1 MTGLKKNTMR
11 TTLAVTILVFLSK
24 AGGFIREMITAA
36 YFGTTMENDAY
47 VAAYG
52 LFNIPVLLFNSCIT
66 STLVPLYMEALH
78 NISEKRANR
87 FASNAMNLSALASI
101 VVSIIMYALAYPLTK
116 LVYPGFELEAQN
128 LTAQLTQIM
137 MPGLAFFV
145 VTIVISTVL
154 NARERYMAAQLTGF
168 PLSISLIVAAVV
180 FSGSMG
186 IQAVAFGVV
195 AAGILQIV
203 VLAPFLSK
211 FFKYSFYINLRDKRI
226 HRMLTLA
233 VPAII
238 TMSVNEINHMVD
250 RSLASGLSAGDMSAM
265 NYAFRLVTFVL
276 GVLLVPLTTIMFSK
290 MSERA
295 VDHDKKG
302 IIAIVKQCTEVIALA
317 ILPIVVVAITQSS
330 DVIRLAYKRGAFDE
344 SSVSRTAIAFAFYM
358 VGVLGFGLRDLF
370 NRAFH
375 SLQDTRTP
383 MAVAMGSVIVN
394 VVLNLILVNVM
405 GMGGL
410 ALATSIA
417 GIASAVVL
425 LVILRQ
431 RLGRMGV
438 ADILEQLLKIGISGV
453 LCALCCVMLGGMLP
467 AAQTAF
473 QSFVRL
479 VVVTGCSLIVY
490 IGSVIVLRVRQVDV
504 LVSMIRP
511 AKKAKGK

>member
-1 MTGLKKNTMR
+1 
-11 TTLAVTILVFLSK
+11 
-24 AGGFIREMITAA
+24 
-36 YFGTTMENDAY
+36 
-47 VAAYG
+47 
-52 LFNIPVLLFNSCIT
+52 
-66 STLVPLYMEALH
+66 
-78 NISEKRANR
+78 
-87 FASNAMNLSALASI
+87 
-101 VVSIIMYALAYPLTK
+101 
-116 LVYPGFELEAQN
+116 
-128 LTAQLTQIM
+128 
-137 MPGLAFFV
+137 
-145 VTIVISTVL
+145 
-154 NARERYMAAQLTGF
+154 
-168 PLSISLIVAAVV
+168 
-180 FSGSMG
+180 
-186 IQAVAFGVV
+186 
-195 AAGILQIV
+195 
-203 VLAPFLSK
+203 
-211 FFKYSFYINLRDKRI
+211 
-226 HRMLTLA
+226 
-233 VPAII
+233 
-238 TMSVNEINHMVD
+238 
-250 RSLASGLSAGDMSAM
+250 
-265 NYAFRLVTFVL
+265 
-276 GVLLVPLTTIMFSK
+276 MFSK

-317 ILPIVVVAITQSS
+317 ILPIVIVAITQSS

-467 AAQTAF
+467 AAQTAL

-511 AKKAKGK
+511 AKKAKSK